1 MNVYYFLTDLINLIM
16 GKRLIIKG
24 ADFSKNGIQYSL
36 TWYSNNVFDSKLL
49 SAGLLFYGG
58 AKTSWDWNNKIFSG
72 YSLHTQYTNKPV
84 NIVRIALPEQVKN
97 IPYITKLEY
106 SVWLMTGTA
115 YDTVYSS
122 LENLKT
128 FSISKDDIDNKSILE
143 IRLPKTIVLPNSGL
157 AGLSIGVK
165 MSGITD
171 SEALADLEKQA
182 LKMPII
188 GNGLSSRQCDYVTGG
203 AKEYKA
209 FTGAGIAMDYGYEQ

>member
-1 MNVYYFLTDLINLIM
+1 M

-24 ADFSKNGIQYSL
+24 ADFSKNGIRIPI
-36 TWYSNNVFDSKLL
+36 TKWYSNNVFDDELL
-49 SAGLLFYGG
+49 AGNLLFYGG
-58 AKTSWDWNNKIFSG
+58 PKTASDWNNEIYPG
-72 YSLHTQYTNKPV
+72 YSLHTQYPNKPV

-115 YDTVYSS
+115 YNTVHSS

-143 IRLPKTIVLPNSGL
+143 IMLPKTIVLPNSGL

-165 MSGITD
+165 LSGITD

-182 LKMPII
+182 LKMPLV
-188 GNGLSSRQCDYVTGG
+188 GFVPGRQCDYVKLGNRN
-203 AKEYKA
+203 YMA
-209 FTGAGIAMDYGYEQ
+209 FTDAGVAMDYGYEQ